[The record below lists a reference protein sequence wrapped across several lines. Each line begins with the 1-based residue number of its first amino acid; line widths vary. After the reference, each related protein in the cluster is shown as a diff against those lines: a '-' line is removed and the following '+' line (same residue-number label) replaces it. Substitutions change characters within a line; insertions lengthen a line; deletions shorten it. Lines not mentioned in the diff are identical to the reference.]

1 MPSAKRF
8 ARLDQL
14 IASLGYG
21 SRRDVEGYIRQ
32 GRVQVQ
38 GISKISSDLR
48 IDPALIRF
56 DSEPLDHPNGILVLL
71 NKPVGCV
78 CSHNEEEGQTVY
90 ELLPERWSKRDP
102 QVVTV
107 GRLDKDTSGLLLLT
121 DQHDLVHRLTSP
133 KHHVDKV
140 YEADLDR
147 PITADAI
154 EIFKAGTL
162 ILKGETKP
170 CLPAHLEILS
180 EKKARITLQEGRYHQ
195 LRRMFAAVGNHVV
208 ALQRLQFGH
217 LDLAGLAEGQ
227 YKHLSIDSFTTQK

>member
-14 IASLGYG
+14 VASLGYG
-21 SRRDVEGYIRQ
+21 SRRDAEGFIRQ

-38 GISKISSDLR
+38 GISKLSSDLR

-56 DSEPLDHPNGILVLL
+56 DGEPLDHPSGILILL
-71 NKPVGCV
+71 NKPAGYV

-90 ELLPERWSKRDP
+90 ELLPERWRKRAP

-107 GRLDKDTSGLLLLT
+107 GRLDKDTSGLLLVT

-140 YEADLDR
+140 YEANLDR
-147 PITADAI
+147 PISSETV
-154 EIFKAGTL
+154 EIFKTGSL
-162 ILKGETKP
+162 ILNGETKP

-195 LRRMFAAVGNHVV
+195 VRRMFAAIGNHVV

-217 LDLAGLAEGQ
+217 LDLSGVAEGQ
-227 YKHLSIDSFTTQK
+227 YKHLAIDTFNTQK

>member
-21 SRRDVEGYIRQ
+21 SRREVEGFIRQ
-32 GRVQVQ
+32 GRLQVN
-38 GISKISSDLR
+38 GVSKLSSDLR

-56 DSEPLDHPNGILVLL
+56 DGEPLDHPHGLLILL
-71 NKPVGCV
+71 NKPVGYV

-90 ELLPERWSKRDP
+90 ELLPERWRQREP

-140 YEADLDR
+140 YEAVLDR
-147 PITADAI
+147 PLSSEAVD
-154 EIFKAGTL
+154 IFRSGNL

-170 CLPAHLEILS
+170 CLPAQLDILS
-180 EKKARITLQEGRYHQ
+180 ENKARITLQEGRYHQ
-195 LRRMFAAVGNHVV
+195 VRRMFAAVGNHVV
-208 ALQRLQFGH
+208 TLQRLQFGH
-217 LDLAGLAEGQ
+217 LDLSDVVEGHF
-227 YKHLSIDSFTTQK
+227 KHLSLDSFTTQK